1 MVKLFSEIVRVKVL
15 AMLLFFS
22 VSASAQ
28 IGYQVSLLNTATGEP
43 RANESVNVTVKITDS
58 AGNVVCE
65 ETKRE
70 VTNDFGVLSMTVG
83 SQDTFTN
90 TDWSKLP
97 LFIEAT
103 VDGRLIGRSQIL
115 SVPVAEHAKHVGVLT
130 KDLLCSK
137 VWTKYNE
144 TYEFNLD
151 NTFTRK
157 YYSSDNTISTIK
169 EKYYIQDNMVILMH
183 PDHDEYA
190 FRIFVYIED
199 RGILMNFDGYTFMK

>member
-1 MVKLFSEIVRVKVL
+1 M
-15 AMLLFFS
+15 
-22 VSASAQ
+22 
-28 IGYQVSLLNTATGEP
+28 SLLNTATGEP

-115 SVPVAEHAKHVGVLT
+115 SVPVAEHAKHTGVLT
-130 KDLLCSK
+130 KELLCSK
-137 VWTKYNE
+137 TWSVDGSTLKFDIDGNYNYE
-144 TYEFNLD
+144 SYRGTYEIDGNFITARTYEDKHYHYQL
-151 NTFTRK
+151 FK
-157 YYSSDNTISTIK
+157 YIPEHNILVK
-169 EKYYIQDNMVILMH
+169 IQLS
-183 PDHDEYA
+183 
-190 FRIFVYIED
+190 
-199 RGILMNFDGYTFMK
+199 